1 LKLFLGDSAVRFP
14 ATTYYKESHAE
25 RGRMKI
31 YTGRGDDGLTDLR
44 DMSQV
49 SKSSSRIEAYGTVD
63 EVNALVGVVRP
74 TGYDD
79 IDDIL
84 RSVQNHLHV
93 IQADFATPEPDE
105 DDPVITDEHVE
116 AVEDWIDEID
126 EELDPLEKFILPSG
140 SVPGAK
146 LHHARAVCRRA
157 ERRAVD
163 LANAVAEA
171 NEDAESDSET
181 PVINKQAIVYLNR
194 LSDLLFTLARAVNK
208 REGVREENPTY

>member
-1 LKLFLGDSAVRFP
+1 
-14 ATTYYKESHAE
+14 
-25 RGRMKI
+25 MKI

-49 SKSSSRIEAYGTVD
+49 SKSSGRIEAYGTVD
-63 EVNALVGVVRP
+63 EVNAIVGVVRP

-79 IDDIL
+79 LDGIL

-93 IQADFATPEPDE
+93 VQADFATPEPDD
-105 DDPVITDEHVE
+105 DDPVITDEHVDTI
-116 AVEDWIDEID
+116 EDWIDEVD
-126 EELDPLEKFILPSG
+126 AELDPLEQFILPSG

-163 LANAVAEA
+163 LATQEP
-171 NEDAESDSET
+171 E
-181 PVINKQAIVYLNR
+181 INDRAIVYLNR

-208 REGVREENPTY
+208 REGVPEENPTY